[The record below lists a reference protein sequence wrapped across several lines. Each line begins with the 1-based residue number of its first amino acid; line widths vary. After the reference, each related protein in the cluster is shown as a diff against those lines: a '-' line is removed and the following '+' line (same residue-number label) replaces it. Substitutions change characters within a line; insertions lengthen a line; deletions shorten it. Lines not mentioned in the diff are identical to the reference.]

1 MKNFYNAS
9 IGISSAKHDIR
20 LALDIIKKS
29 PNLKMF
35 RMVEKPDGEQV
46 VEVRGMRD
54 DIKEFRSQYAT
65 ALREK
70 LEREEPNLTYDQIKS
85 RIII

>member
-1 MKNFYNAS
+1 
-9 IGISSAKHDIR
+9 
-20 LALDIIKKS
+20 
-29 PNLKMF
+29 
-35 RMVEKPDGEQV
+35 MVEKPDGEQV